1 MTRTRTFDD
10 LVATM
15 ARLRGPGGCPWD
27 REQTHRSLRPYLL
40 EETYEALDAIDSG
53 SPQQLCQELGDL
65 LLQVVFH
72 AQMASE
78 AGAFTIED
86 VIGGLVDKLV
96 RRHPHVFGDVR
107 VGGSGEVLAN
117 WASIKAQER
126 SEGLHGHG
134 VDPGTPERAQP
145 SALDG
150 LPRGLPALALAQRLQ
165 ERAAQAGFTWPDL
178 HSAIGKVR
186 EELAEVE
193 TAAKAQNPAGVET
206 AAERRDHSDAAEEL
220 GDVLF
225 TVANLSRYL
234 DLDGEQALRNA
245 CAKFR
250 ARFARLEASA
260 RAQGRELRA
269 CSTEELLAMWRA
281 AR

>member
-1 MTRTRTFDD
+1 MGPTPTFDD

-15 ARLRGPGGCPWD
+15 ARLRAPGGCPWD

-40 EETYEALDAIDSG
+40 EETYEALEAIDNG
-53 SPQQLCQELGDL
+53 SPRQLCEELGDL

-72 AQMASE
+72 AQMSRE
-78 AGAFTIED
+78 AGEFTIDD
-86 VIGGLVDKLV
+86 VIAGLVDKLV
-96 RRHPHVFGDVR
+96 RRHPHVFGDVTLE
-107 VGGSGEVLAN
+107 GSGEVLAH

-126 SEGLHGHG
+126 SEGLHALV
-134 VDPGTPERAQP
+134 VDPGAPEHAQP

-165 ERAAQAGFTWPDL
+165 ERAAQTGFTWPDL
-178 HSAIGKVR
+178 QSAMRKVR
-186 EELAEVE
+186 EELAEL
-193 TAAKAQNPAGVET
+193 ET
-206 AAERRDHSDAAEEL
+206 AAERGTDIAEEL

-234 DLDGEQALRNA
+234 HLDGEQALRDA

-250 ARFARLEASA
+250 ARFARVEAAA
-260 RAQGRELRA
+260 RAEGRALSE
-269 CSTEELLAMWRA
+269 CSADELLALWRA

>member
-1 MTRTRTFDD
+1 MTRRPTFDE

-72 AQMASE
+72 AQMAKE
-78 AGAFTIED
+78 AGAFTIDD
-86 VIGGLVDKLV
+86 VVAGLVDKLV
-96 RRHPHVFGDVR
+96 RRHPHVFGDVT
-107 VGGSGEVLAN
+107 VEGSGEVLAN

-126 SEGLHGHG
+126 SEGRHGDA
-134 VDPGTPERAQP
+134 DPGTPEHTRP

-165 ERAAQAGFTWPDL
+165 ERAAETGFAWPDL
-178 HSAIGKVR
+178 HGAIGKVR
-186 EELAEVE
+186 EELAELK
-193 TAAKAQNPAGVET
+193 TAAT
-206 AAERRDHSDAAEEL
+206 ARQDDSLVAEEL

-225 TVANLSRYL
+225 TMANLPRYL
-234 DLDGEQALRNA
+234 NLDGEQALRDA

-250 ARFARLEASA
+250 RRFASLEASA
-260 RAQGRELRA
+260 RAQGRELRE
-269 CSTEELLAMWRA
+269 CSAEELVAMWRA